1 MSFLNKVVS
10 CNRRD
15 LRRFVPFSIAG
26 IQYGWLTPPRAAA
39 LLAHRAVFQPS
50 AGNGVALNPELSTP
64 RARSRAFARI
74 TPALVDTGLFQKPR
88 GELYAVKNHWS
99 DDSAFSID
107 RAHVPNFGLRAY
119 GVHLNGVVYTPK
131 GPRLWIGTRA
141 DHLQVAP
148 GQLDNMVA
156 GGQPADLSLMDNLV
170 KECDEEAH
178 LKPRLVRTAQ
188 PVGAISY
195 SFESPQGLRVDTLF
209 CYDLSMP
216 STVAPKASEEISRFE
231 LMRLSAVLK
240 LIRDT
245 DRFKFNVNLVILD
258 FAIRHGVITAE
269 NEPDFERIV
278 AGLHERP
285 QHIV

>member
-1 MSFLNKVVS
+1 
-10 CNRRD
+10 
-15 LRRFVPFSIAG
+15 
-26 IQYGWLTPPRAAA
+26 
-39 LLAHRAVFQPS
+39 
-50 AGNGVALNPELSTP
+50 
-64 RARSRAFARI
+64 
-74 TPALVDTGLFQKPR
+74 
-88 GELYAVKNHWS
+88 
-99 DDSAFSID
+99 
-107 RAHVPNFGLRAY
+107 
-119 GVHLNGVVYTPK
+119 
-131 GPRLWIGTRA
+131 
-141 DHLQVAP
+141 
-148 GQLDNMVA
+148 MVA